1 MSYSLK
7 DIGTARYFLGLE
19 IARSSS
25 GLFMAQ
31 NKYVMDIIWDTSLCH
46 AKSAATPLPRGLKL
60 MVALHVVG
68 YLKGCPSKGLFFPS
82 RNSLA
87 LRAYCNADW
96 ATCPDSKRSLT
107 GLCVF
112 LGDALVSWK
121 TKKQS
126 TVYRSTAEAEY
137 CSLAATVCELRWLSY
152 ILHDLSVSVIL
163 LIDLFCDNKA
173 AVHILANPVFHE
185 STKHIELDCHLVPD
199 AYKEGFISPSFVPS
213 SLQLSDVF
221 TKSHL
226 WGADDVLQQPA
237 TQLQQSQQSHSAN
250 IEGSIED
257 DEDVELIDAG

>member
-60 MVALHVVG
+60 MV
-68 YLKGCPSKGLFFPS
+68 SS
-82 RNSLA
+82 
-87 LRAYCNADW
+87 
-96 ATCPDSKRSLT
+96 
-107 GLCVF
+107 
-112 LGDALVSWK
+112 GDALVSWK